1 MNGAVRRLAVCAA
14 GLVVL
19 SLAAQANPPE
29 CKEDKPPAHDRAA
42 VARLRK
48 ETSQPN
54 PSDYQRVQQRLALY
68 EQLDRQFPSR
78 AAGLARLADAQTLA
92 APHITDQVLVILV
105 EFAGTD
111 SFVWTPGVTLW
122 DPFGYCDAGEYD
134 GVNAG
139 NAIASSNLAVRRG
152 VSTTTNFTYFGP
164 LHNQIARPWSAEDRS
179 GDMIWTPDFST
190 AFYHEIIFGN
200 GWVFDYTR
208 TNGSAVYEDYR
219 GFSVRHY
226 YEDQSRG
233 NYTFSGTILGWV
245 RVPHSVWWYGA
256 DPCPGRRSG
265 AAVAHHGG
273 IPGAGTARTLVTDAI
288 EAAKSMYPGF
298 NWARFDRDG
307 DGLIDRLWIIHAGLG
322 EEDSTILL
330 DRTSYGEGGLW
341 SHSAS
346 ISPPYQIVPGVS
358 AGPYIMMPENCGIG
372 VLAHEYCHN
381 LGADD
386 LYAYDA
392 GETSAG
398 FWTLMADDWTGYP
411 IGYLPPALDPWHVDG
426 QGWLDPVVINTPV
439 ARTVT
444 VWQASGSAGG
454 PAACRAV
461 KIVLPDQKV
470 QQPVQP
476 IGRDAWWGGMED
488 LANAMMTLTTPLNP
502 IPAAGA
508 TLRCDLA
515 YNIEEGWDFLW
526 VQVST
531 NNGVSWITLSNAFAT
546 SQHDPS
552 WIGGTYGMEGA
563 AGFTGVSPGYPA
575 FTNMSFNLNAFA
587 NQVIR
592 LRFWYMTDWS
602 TLWDGPFVD
611 NISITA
617 PGGLVLFSDN
627 AESGD
632 ANWTYTAP
640 WRRTDG
646 YAYFTHNYYLQ
657 YRNTSANGGYDRALG
672 DARWRF
678 GPANTGLLVWYNNN
692 RYTDNEVA
700 YYLNDTPGFGP
711 KGRMLVVDAHP
722 EPYRDPYWVDFGYTN
737 EGANVTSR
745 SLMRDAPFSLWNSVA
760 FTMQWS
766 FVAASNQPFAG
777 RPAVQVFDDSLGYY
791 PGAEY
796 VSRGPGYSPPR
807 YIWLTKQW
815 DASVVVPALAHYG
828 INAPGYVGTNAFR
841 FRATRTTGGQLSAYW
856 YQYGLGYDGG
866 SGNPGDYGAAYG
878 VRVEILAQTPSNATV
893 LVQGVPEPCLLWLAC
908 ALLASRHRVHYLL
921 RGASEGRDQK

>member
-1 MNGAVRRLAVCAA
+1 MNAATHYWKICAA
-14 GLVVL
+14 GFVVL
-19 SLAAQANPPE
+19 SLVAQASPPE
-29 CKEDKPPAHDRAA
+29 CKDDQPPAHDRAA

-48 ETSQPN
+48 ETSQPS
-54 PSDYQRVQQRLALY
+54 PRDYQRVQQRHALY

-78 AAGLARLADAQTLA
+78 AAGMARMANAQALA
-92 APHITDQVLVILV
+92 APAVTDQVLVILV
-105 EFAGTD
+105 AFAGTD
-111 SFVWTPGVTLW
+111 SFVWTPGVSLW
-122 DPFGYCDAGEYD
+122 DPFGYCDSGEYD

-152 VSTTTNFTYFGP
+152 VAAATNFTYTGP
-164 LHNQIARPWSAEDRS
+164 LHNQIPRPWSAEDRS
-179 GDMIWTPDFST
+179 GDMIWTPDFGT

-200 GWVFDYTR
+200 GWVFNYTR

-219 GFSVRHY
+219 GCSVRHY
-226 YEDQSRG
+226 YEEQSRG
-233 NYTFSGTILGWV
+233 AYTFSGTILGWV
-245 RVPHSVWWYGA
+245 RVPHSVQWYGA

-265 AAVAHHGG
+265 AFVAHNGG

-330 DRTSYGEGGLW
+330 DRTPYGEGSLW

-346 ISPPYQIVPGVS
+346 VSPPYQIVPGVS

-454 PAACRAV
+454 PAACRGV

-470 QQPVQP
+470 RQTVQP
-476 IGRDAWWGGMED
+476 IGSFAWWGGRED
-488 LANAMMTLTTPLNP
+488 LANAMMTLATPLNA

-515 YNIEEGWDFLW
+515 YNIENGWDFLW
-526 VQVST
+526 IQVST
-531 NNGVSWITLSNAFAT
+531 NNGATWITLSNAFAT
-546 SQHDPS
+546 SQHDPG
-552 WIGGTYGMEGA
+552 WIGATYGMDGA
-563 AGFTGVSPGYPA
+563 AGFTSVSPGFPA
-575 FTNMSFNLNAFA
+575 FTNMSFTLNAFA

-592 LRFWYMTDWS
+592 LRFWYMTDWGM
-602 TLWDGPFVD
+602 LGDGPFVD

-617 PGGLVLFSDN
+617 PGGVVLFSDN

-632 ANWTYTAP
+632 ANWSYTAP
-640 WRRTDG
+640 WCRTAGD
-646 YAYFTHNYYLQ
+646 AYFTHNYYLQ
-657 YRNTSANGGYDRALG
+657 YRNTSANGGYDRSLG

-678 GPANTGLLVWYNNN
+678 SPANSGLLVWYNNN
-692 RYTDNEVA
+692 RYTDNEVY
-700 YYLNDTPGFGP
+700 YYLNDSPGFGP

-760 FTMQWS
+760 FTMQWN

-777 RPAVQVFDDSLGYY
+777 RPAVGVFDDSLGYY
-791 PGAEY
+791 PGAEH
-796 VSRGPGYSPPR
+796 VSRGPGYTPPR

-815 DASVVVPALAHYG
+815 DASVVVPASAHYG
-828 INAPGYVGTNAFR
+828 INAPGYSGTNAFR
-841 FRATRTTGGQLSAYW
+841 FRAARSTGGQLSVYW

-893 LVQGVPEPCLLWLAC
+893 LVQGVPEPWAAWLAC
-908 ALLASRHRVHYLL
+908 TVLAVWRTYRY
-921 RGASEGRDQK
+921 A